1 MQSGDEKFM
10 CFDKMRIDCFLL
22 KNFVWGLSGVV
33 VHCLVEKSSFYEY
46 KGVERQVKVLFV
58 NALSL
63 TDSRKE
69 IQSYEKQYNDG
80 KVL

>member
-1 MQSGDEKFM
+1 M
-10 CFDKMRIDCFLL
+10 CFDKTGIKCFLL
-22 KNFVWGLSGVV
+22 KNLVQGLNGVV
-33 VHCLVEKSSFYEY
+33 VHCLEEKSSFYVY
-46 KGVERQVKVLFV
+46 KGVEQQVKILSV